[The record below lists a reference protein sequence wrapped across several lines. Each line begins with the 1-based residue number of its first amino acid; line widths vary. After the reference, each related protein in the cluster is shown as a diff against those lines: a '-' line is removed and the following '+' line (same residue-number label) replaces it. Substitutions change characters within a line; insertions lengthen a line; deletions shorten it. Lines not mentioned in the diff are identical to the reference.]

1 MKETMKKYIKPATE
15 AISFQTNGMMAL
27 SLTMGEKSGTTTDT
41 DLTREKQSNVG
52 GGLWSDMK

>member
-15 AISFQTNGMMAL
+15 AISFLMNGMMAQ
-27 SLTMGEKSGTTTDT
+27 SLTMGQKGGNTTDT
-41 DLTREKQSNVG
+41 DLTRERHGGVG

>member
-15 AISFQTNGMMAL
+15 AISFLMNGMMAQ
-27 SLTMGEKSGTTTDT
+27 SLTMGEKREGTTDT
-41 DLTREKQSNVG
+41 DLTRERQGGVG